1 MKIDDFNPNRDIWN
15 ASQVWVAVLRYQ
27 STNFN
32 DYFSKNNLCICP
44 LIGLLSTVSYSIHTW
59 KLFVLK
65 ACSQLASTLAIAH
78 SSLVFCANDLH
89 NKYTILNLHNRVL
102 IPLAYPSME
111 LILLAHIHQCQVFYQ
126 KLKCTMKVTSHSMGM
141 KNTDGSFHH
150 FSMLL
155 LHKS

>member
-1 MKIDDFNPNRDIWN
+1 MTRKYYMCWEHPSHRVNTLTYNTILSFPSILEN
-15 ASQVWVAVLRYQ
+15 Y
-27 STNFN
+27 
-32 DYFSKNNLCICP
+32 LCIPPNSP
-44 LIGLLSTVSYSIHTW
+44 LVSM
-59 KLFVLK
+59 
-65 ACSQLASTLAIAH
+65 LAIALLY
-78 SSLVFCANDLH
+78 SANDLH

-126 KLKCTMKVTSHSMGM
+126 KLKCTMKVTSHSMGI

-155 LHKS
+155 LHKSYTF